1 MIKLEC
7 EKGDCEIATE
17 GFTKDIA
24 AECVFAACALA
35 KKFARIIDV
44 PDELGLMIMAREAT
58 DAIKQMEEGNGN

>member
-7 EKGDCEIATE
+7 EKGDCKIATE
-17 GFTKDIA
+17 GFTKDIV

-44 PDELGLMIMAREAT
+44 PDELGLMIMASEAT
-58 DAIKQMEEGNGN
+58 DAIKQMEEGNGI